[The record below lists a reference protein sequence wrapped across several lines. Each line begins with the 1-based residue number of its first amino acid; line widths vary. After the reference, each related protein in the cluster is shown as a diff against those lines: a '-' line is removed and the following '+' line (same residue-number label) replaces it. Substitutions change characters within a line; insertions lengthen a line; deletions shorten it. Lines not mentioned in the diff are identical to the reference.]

1 MSDEEQRAAQTNAED
16 AKAAE
21 APATPAAVAED
32 VNDVQF
38 EDSGAAEPQNSPQS
52 HGKNR
57 AENSV
62 RCTRRSAEKP
72 NSERESLKR

>member
-1 MSDEEQRAAQTNAED
+1 MSDEEQRAAQTNVEA

-38 EDSGAAEPQNSPQS
+38 EDSGAAEPQKQPAESRKEQS
-52 HGKNR
+52 REQR
-57 AENSV
+57 AMH
-62 RCTRRSAEKP
+62 AQ
-72 NSERESLKR
+72 KR